1 MELLLGIKVCK
12 KTRFKVLDCKA
23 EGTLSMPFLKFNPD
37 IDWTTV
43 TTTIDKYT
51 ILLVDHQAYTN
62 YSRLEIVYAKAFVK
76 GLKQGKYTLC
86 GYVDS
91 I

>member
-1 MELLLGIKVCK
+1 
-12 KTRFKVLDCKA
+12 
-23 EGTLSMPFLKFNPD
+23 MP
-37 IDWTTV
+37 
-43 TTTIDKYT
+43 
-51 ILLVDHQAYTN
+51 LVDHEACTN
-62 YSRLEIVYAKAFVK
+62 NSRLEIVSAKAFVK